1 MQYLLQ
7 VVENFLDYIRKFN
20 IGFTDILEIL
30 VLAFLIY
37 HILLWIQSTRAW
49 VLLKG
54 MIVIAAFLLIAALLQ
69 MNTIIWIAQNVLSI
83 AITAVVII
91 LQPELRKVLEDL
103 GKSGFLEKLQIAD
116 RKKEAGRFTDKTLQS
131 ILNACTAMSKTKTGA
146 LIVIERTQSLA
157 DYAATGIAIDAIVT
171 SQLLI
176 NIFEHNTPLHD
187 GAVVIKGDRIVSATC
202 YLPLSDNRAVSKEL
216 GTRHRAALGASENT
230 DALIVIVSEETGAVS
245 VAREGRLYRNLGAD
259 GLQEQLVRF
268 QEKNAEA
275 IPVKNK
281 MIAKTKII
289 EKLKGTK

>member
-7 VVENFLDYIRKFN
+7 VGENFLDYIRKFN

>member
-7 VVENFLDYIRKFN
+7 FGENFLDYIRKFN
-20 IGFTDILEIL
+20 IGITDILEVL
-30 VLAFLIY
+30 VLAYLIY

-54 MIVIAAFLLIAALLQ
+54 MIVIAAFLMIAALLQ

-83 AITAVVII
+83 AITAVLII

-103 GKSGFLEKLQIAD
+103 GKSGFLEKLQLFD
-116 RKKEAGRFTDKTLQS
+116 KKKEAGRFADKTLQS
-131 ILNACTAMSKTKTGA
+131 ILNACSTMGKSKTGA
-146 LIVIERTQSLA
+146 LIVIERNQSLA
-157 DYAATGIAIDAIVT
+157 DYAATGIVLDAVVT

-187 GAVVIKGDRIVSATC
+187 GAVVIRGDRIVAATC

-245 VAREGRLYRNLGAD
+245 VAREGRLYRNLGSD
-259 GLQEQLVRF
+259 GLQEQLVLF
-268 QEKNAEA
+268 QEKNAEETPA
-275 IPVKNK
+275 KGKIK
-281 MIAKTKII
+281 AKTKIF